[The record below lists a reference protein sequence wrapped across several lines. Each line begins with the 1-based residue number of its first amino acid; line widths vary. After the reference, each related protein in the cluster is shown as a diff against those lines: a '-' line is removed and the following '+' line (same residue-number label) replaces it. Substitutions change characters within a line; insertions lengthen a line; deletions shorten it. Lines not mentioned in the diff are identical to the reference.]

1 MDSDVLVLEGLRA
14 VGGLT
19 AADDVGDTVA
29 LQFCHVEG
37 QGRVSGA
44 VEDEEANVLG
54 HGRLDQ
60 GELLAQGDQAG
71 AAGRG
76 GQTLQ
81 AGGGGVDG
89 NRHDGAVRGHG
100 SEHADRHSA
109 SGRDGAHC
117 SCFSG

>member
-1 MDSDVLVLEGLRA
+1 MDRDVLVLEGLCA
-14 VGGLT
+14 VSGLT
-19 AADDVGDTVA
+19 AADDVGDTIA
-29 LQFCHVEG
+29 LQFSHVEG
-37 QGRVSGA
+37 QDRVCRA
-44 VEDEEANVLG
+44 VEDEEANALG

-76 GQTLQ
+76 GKTLQ

-89 NRHDGAVRGHG
+89 DRHDGAVRGHG

-109 SGRDGAHC
+109 GGRDGAHC
-117 SCFSG
+117 WFCS